1 MPVMPPDLESA
12 LKACLSASGF
22 NRQRTELV
30 GTFVSRCV
38 GLTHVAHERLIE
50 KSNWEKFLLKKGA
63 LSKVSKG
70 IPRVKETA
78 ITADIALVA
87 KDLLRNPLVPRRPS
101 MKSTIAS
108 SAIAGVDADATAPS
122 VTATGNSSKRPDLV
136 FTPADPELNLAFA
149 VEAKVLES
157 PADCEGVLLGDTG
170 LGCFTRAEDPYET
183 SGVIGLYGYAEE
195 SQAASHRAVMH
206 AAFTAGKGS
215 AQGCTQVTF
224 ADRRCHWDGT
234 NLDRGSLL
242 AQMKKQPLVCLAV
255 VLGFPAIRMPT
266 VIPKK
271 AARKAK
277 VGSKIRPSSTAT
289 STATA

>member
-1 MPVMPPDLESA
+1 MQAMPPDLESD
-12 LKACLSASGF
+12 LKACLSARGF
-22 NRQRTELV
+22 NRQKAELV
-30 GTFVSRCV
+30 GAFVSRCV
-38 GLTHVAHERLIE
+38 GLTHAAHERLIE
-50 KSNWEKFLLKKGA
+50 TSNWEKFLTKKGA

-87 KDLLRNPLVPRRPS
+87 KNLLRNPLVPRRPS
-101 MKSTIAS
+101 LKSTIAS

-149 VEAKVLES
+149 VEAKVLET

-183 SGVIGLYGYAEE
+183 SGVIGLYGYAAE
-195 SQAASHRAVMH
+195 SEAVSHRAVMH

-224 ADRRCHWDGT
+224 VDRRCHWDGT
-234 NLDRGSLL
+234 DLDRGSLL
-242 AQMKKQPLVCLAV
+242 AHMNKQPLVCIAV
-255 VLGFPAIRMPT
+255 VLGFPAIRLPT
-266 VIPKK
+266 VLPKM
-271 AARKAK
+271 AARRAK
-277 VGSKIRPSSTAT
+277 VEPKTGPSSTL
-289 STATA
+289 TAPVSA